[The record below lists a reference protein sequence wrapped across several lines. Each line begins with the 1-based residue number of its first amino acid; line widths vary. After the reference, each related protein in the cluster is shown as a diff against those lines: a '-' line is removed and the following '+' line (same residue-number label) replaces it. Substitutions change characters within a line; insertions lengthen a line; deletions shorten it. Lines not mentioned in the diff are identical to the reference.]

1 MNSIVISK
9 LESGLK
15 NIGDQIKSWR
25 EDEEYR
31 VILEPKAFKTWA
43 DFKANTLIKNL
54 LEELDPGC
62 VIISEE
68 DSTFKNNR
76 PEKYWLVDP
85 IDGTASWFDGFD
97 GFVTQLAYIK
107 NDIPLYGAVYAPCLK
122 KLWTAL
128 KGSGAYLNGEK
139 LDELKYIDRLNLID
153 NYPEPQRVAKII
165 FESMPVTKYIECGSF
180 GLKACLVADG
190 TAGLFVKDVVMRD
203 WDIAPAEVILIEV
216 NAIIKDFDSKNIEY
230 KGKFEKNNGLIVARD
245 NTLSQTTLYTINEE
259 SRAK

>member
-1 MNSIVISK
+1 MNSIVISN

-15 NIGDQIKSWR
+15 NIGDQIKLWR
-25 EDEEYR
+25 EDEKYR
-31 VILEPKAFKTWA
+31 SILEPKAFKTQA
-43 DFKANTLIKNL
+43 DINANVLIKTL

-62 VIISEE
+62 VVISEE
-68 DSTFKNNR
+68 DGAFKNKR

-128 KGSGAYLNGEK
+128 KGNGAYLNGER

-153 NYPEPQRVAKII
+153 NYPEPQRVAKTI
-165 FESMPVTKYIECGSF
+165 FESMPVTSYIECGSI

-190 TAGLFVKDVVMRD
+190 TADLFVKDVVIRD
-203 WDIAPAEVILIEV
+203 WDIAPAEVILLEV
-216 NAIIKDFDSKNIEY
+216 NAIIKDFNSKNIEY
-230 KGKFEKNNGLIVARD
+230 KVKFEKNNGLIVARD
-245 NTLSQTTLYTINEE
+245 DILFEATLNTINN
-259 SRAK
+259 KGKKV

>member
-1 MNSIVISK
+1 MNSIVISN

-15 NIGDQIKSWR
+15 NIGDQIKLWR
-25 EDEEYR
+25 EDEKYR
-31 VILEPKAFKTWA
+31 SILEPKAFKTQA
-43 DFKANTLIKNL
+43 DIKANALIKKL

-62 VIISEE
+62 VVISEE
-68 DSTFKNNR
+68 DDTFKNKR

-128 KGSGAYLNGEK
+128 KGNGAYLNGER
-139 LDELKYIDRLNLID
+139 LDELKHIDRLNLID
-153 NYPEPQRVAKII
+153 NYPEPQRVAEII

-180 GLKACLVADG
+180 GLKSCLVADG
-190 TAGLFVKDVVMRD
+190 TADLFIKDVIFRD
-203 WDIAPAEVILIEV
+203 WDVAPAEVILREIG
-216 NAIIKDFDSKNIEY
+216 AIIKDFN
-230 KGKFEKNNGLIVARD
+230 GKDIKYSGSFIKENGLVISRD
-245 NTLSQTTLYTINEE
+245 IDLYSDTLI
-259 SRAK
+259 AIKKG